1 MTIQG
6 VPACP
11 GCGGAMVVTQ
21 LRCPRCETEVHGG
34 FEAPLARLSVAQQA
48 FALRFLLARGNLKE
62 IERMEGASYQT
73 LRGQLDEIVAQLA
86 PPPAPRDDVLSR
98 LRRGDL
104 RAEEALRLL
113 EAGLGEDRGGSRD
126 G

>member
-1 MTIQG
+1 MIVAQLSCTR
-6 VPACP
+6 
-11 GCGGAMVVTQ
+11 CG
-21 LRCPRCETEVHGG
+21 TEVRGS
-34 FEAPLARLSVAQQA
+34 FQAPLARLSMAQQA

-62 IERMEGASYQT
+62 LEREEGVSYQT

-86 PPPAPRDDVLSR
+86 PQAPPRSEVLVR

-104 RAEEALRLL
+104 RAEDALRLL
-113 EAGLGEDRGGSRD
+113 EAAGRSDGDETGGNEN